1 MELINDIERNN
12 KLLNNNEQNNF
23 LETTL
28 GKVINTGIDIGI
40 RAIFPDFLED
50 EIINIKDNIFNYG
63 IADGIKET
71 IDEAINLG
79 KSAVG
84 IFTGNFENV
93 EQMQNAIE
101 KGGLIDGISD
111 LLSFAVD
118 KAQEAG
124 IINYSLGNT
133 IEKGKDI
140 ILNNIESNIEK
151 TFSEQIISVD
161 KMNNYINS
169 WKDSFENKDFEKMEK
184 DYKKIQKELKN
195 LVPLEK
201 TLQDA
206 KSIEILHNLI
216 KNNGN
221 NFNLK
226 QEEMDLVNKLN
237 K

>member
-1 MELINDIERNN
+1 MELINDIERNKN
-12 KLLNNNEQNNF
+12 LLNNNEQKNF

-28 GKVINTGIDIGI
+28 GKIINTGIDIGI
-40 RAIFPDFLED
+40 RAIFPDFIED
-50 EIINIKDNIFNYG
+50 EIIDIKDNIFDYG
-63 IADGIKET
+63 IVDGIKET

-84 IFTGNFENV
+84 IVTGNFENV

-124 IINYSLGNT
+124 IINYSVGNT

-151 TFSEQIISVD
+151 TFSDQIISVD
-161 KMNNYINS
+161 KMNKYINS
-169 WKDSFENKDFEKMEK
+169 WKNSFENKDFEKMEK
-184 DYKKIQKELKN
+184 DYKKIQKELQN

-201 TLQDA
+201 TLQDT

-216 KNNGN
+216 KNNEN
-221 NFNLK
+221 NFNLT
-226 QEEMDLVNKLN
+226 QEEIELVNKLN

>member
-1 MELINDIERNN
+1 
-12 KLLNNNEQNNF
+12 
-23 LETTL
+23 
-28 GKVINTGIDIGI
+28 
-40 RAIFPDFLED
+40 
-50 EIINIKDNIFNYG
+50 
-63 IADGIKET
+63 
-71 IDEAINLG
+71 
-79 KSAVG
+79 
-84 IFTGNFENV
+84 
-93 EQMQNAIE
+93 MQNAIE

-221 NFNLK
+221 NFNLT